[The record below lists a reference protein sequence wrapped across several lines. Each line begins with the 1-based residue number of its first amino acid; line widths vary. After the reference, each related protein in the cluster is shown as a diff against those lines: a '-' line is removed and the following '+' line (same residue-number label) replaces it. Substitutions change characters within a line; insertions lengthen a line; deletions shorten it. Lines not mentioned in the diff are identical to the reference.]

1 MKEKS
6 YSLSQ
11 LLALCSVVA
20 LTPALRLLP
29 GLPARLAGQ
38 GAWLAV
44 LTALPAAVLY
54 GLFLWRFSHR
64 RLPGESIN
72 ALWLRAAGPRAGRL
86 LLAAAGLWLLFYAA
100 FTLRAGAERL
110 IATVYPRAPRALFI
124 LPLGALAA
132 LAAARDALRLARMAK
147 LVLPLLIGA
156 LALTLCFALPGLQA
170 ESLTPL
176 TGRGAGALLVGALPT
191 LDAALLVL
199 TLFFFLSDALRGE
212 ARYRSVALRILLLG
226 TLLALVVAVT
236 VGSFG
241 PTLTARLTQPYFSL
255 VRNLVLFEN
264 LERMEALL
272 VTLWLFS
279 DFLLVAAL
287 LLLARR
293 CLLPLLGK
301 RRWLPAA
308 LGALALIGACLLAPD
323 ALRYA
328 RLSERWVPALNLGVC
343 LLLFPGVYLFGKLRR
358 RL

>member
-11 LLALCSVVA
+11 LLGLCSVVA

-29 GLPARLAGQ
+29 AAPARLAGQ
-38 GAWLAV
+38 GAWLSV
-44 LTALPAAVLY
+44 LLALPAAVLY

-64 RLPGESIN
+64 RLPGESLS
-72 ALWLRAAGPRAGRL
+72 ALWQRAAGPRAGAV

-110 IATVYPRAPRALFI
+110 IETVYPRSHRTLFI
-124 LPLGALAA
+124 VPLAA
-132 LAAARDALRLARMAK
+132 LAAFAASRNTLQLARMAK
-147 LVLPLLIGA
+147 LVLPLLVGA
-156 LALTLCFALPGLQA
+156 IVLTLCFALPGLEPA
-170 ESLTPL
+170 SLLPLPESGDSLPL
-176 TGRGAGALLVGALPT
+176 GTLPT

-199 TLFFFLSDALRGE
+199 TLFYFLSDALHGPG
-212 ARYRSVALRILLLG
+212 RYRAVAARILLLG
-226 TLLALVVAVT
+226 LLLALVVAVT

-287 LLLARR
+287 FLLARR
-293 CLLPLLGK
+293 CLAPLLGEK
-301 RRWLPAA
+301 KWLPAA
-308 LGALALIGACLLAPD
+308 LGVLALLTACLLAPG
-323 ALRYA
+323 AAAYA
-328 RLSERWVPALNLGVC
+328 RLSERWIPAVNFCVS
-343 LLLFPGVYLFGKLRR
+343 LLLIPGVYLAGRLRR